1 MDTDIQR
8 CFRSKTVFL
17 TGATGFLG
25 KVVIEKLLRTTEV
38 KRIYVLIRPKRGVEI
53 KDRIITWSKDAV
65 SKAIGNLKEIL
76 TRKVWKRYLNCC

>member
-1 MDTDIQR
+1 M
-8 CFRSKTVFL
+8 FL

>member
-1 MDTDIQR
+1 
-8 CFRSKTVFL
+8 VFL